1 MAITSNIL
9 DVASNILGMWEC
21 VYVLDSLLGLAH
33 NLILQ
38 AAMLS
43 WIIAQILKLFYSW
56 WREGFF
62 SLERIVGA
70 GGMPSS
76 HSAFV
81 VALTVG
87 VGEQTGWESPLTA
100 ITVVF
105 SLIVMYDAAGVRRA
119 AGKQARA
126 LNKIIN
132 ELAAGRPVKEE
143 RLKELLG
150 HTPVEV
156 FAGALLGLVVALS
169 WLR

>member
-1 MAITSNIL
+1 MLEA
-9 DVASNILGMWEC
+9 
-21 VYVLDSLLGLAH
+21 LLGLFR
-33 NLILQ
+33 NPILQ

-43 WIIAQILKLFYSW
+43 WIIAQVLKVLFAW

-62 SLERIVGA
+62 SLERMVGA

-87 VGEQTGWESPLTA
+87 VGEASGWESPLTA
-100 ITVVF
+100 FSVVF

-132 ELAAGRPVKEE
+132 ELAAGKQVKEE

-156 FAGALLGLVVALS
+156 IAGAILGLAIAIG

>member
-1 MAITSNIL
+1 MLEAF
-9 DVASNILGMWEC
+9 
-21 VYVLDSLLGLAH
+21 LGLLS
-33 NLILQ
+33 NQILQ

-43 WIIAQILKLFYSW
+43 WLIAQVLKVIITW
-56 WREGFF
+56 IQEGFF
-62 SLERIVGA
+62 SLERMMGA

-81 VALTVG
+81 IALAVG
-87 VGEQTGWESPLTA
+87 VGERSGWDTPITA

-126 LNKIIN
+126 LNRIIN
-132 ELAAGRPVKEE
+132 ELAAGRQVKEE

-156 FAGALLGLVVALS
+156 FAGALLGLGVALS
-169 WLR
+169 WLRR